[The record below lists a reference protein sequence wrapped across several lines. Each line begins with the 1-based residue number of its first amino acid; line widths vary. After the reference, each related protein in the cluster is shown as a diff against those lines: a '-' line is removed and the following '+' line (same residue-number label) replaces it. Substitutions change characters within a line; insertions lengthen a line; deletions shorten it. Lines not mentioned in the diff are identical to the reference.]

1 MLKIFTVDFFG
12 VYPTNCCLIISA
24 FNQEEAEKIAAKTI
38 IHTDVFEVTEMVIN
52 ESGVLLYLDGDY

>member
-1 MLKIFTVDFFG
+1 MLKVFTVDFVG